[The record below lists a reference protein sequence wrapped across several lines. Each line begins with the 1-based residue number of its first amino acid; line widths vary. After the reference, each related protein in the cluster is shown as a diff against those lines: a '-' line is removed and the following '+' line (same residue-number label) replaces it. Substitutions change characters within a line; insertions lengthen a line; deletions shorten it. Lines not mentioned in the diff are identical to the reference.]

1 MKRLLISGS
10 GIAGLTLA
18 CCMATFGWEVVVVEK
33 APRERTDGYMVVF
46 FGNGWKVASRMN
58 LLEAIKE
65 IRYPFDS
72 FHVVNSLGKTYFRVP
87 IDRIMKGFGGEYTY
101 LRRPDLERIL
111 LQRTKELS
119 IQIRYGTT
127 LTSLKESSRF
137 VTVTFQDHREETFD
151 LVVGADG
158 VHSRVRQLVF
168 GDEGNFSHYLG
179 YVAAAFQA
187 PLHEE
192 IRGCIKI
199 YQEPNRL
206 AIFYPISETI
216 MDAVFLFRHLE
227 KKRVSSADFRN
238 VLLEKYAGSQWILEE
253 VLKRTA
259 NEKMT
264 FFDNLEQI
272 SMPHWSRGR
281 ISLVGDACGC
291 LTLLAGQGAAMAMLE
306 SYTLA
311 SELQKNSAFEIGF
324 KNYES
329 LMKLEIAKRQ
339 VQAEKFAGNF
349 FQSSVVRMKMFRLLM
364 QTAFNPLFMHTTANF
379 FKGKIFLSNK

>member
-1 MKRLLISGS
+1 MKRMLISGS

-33 APRERTDGYMVVF
+33 APRERTDGYMLVF
-46 FGNGWKVASRMN
+46 FGNGWKVAGRMN
-58 LLEAIKE
+58 LLEDIKE

-72 FHVVNSLGKTYFRVP
+72 FHIVDSLGKTYFRVP
-87 IDRIMKGFGGEYTY
+87 IDRVVKGFGGEFTY

-111 LQRTKELS
+111 LERTKELAVP
-119 IQIRYGTT
+119 IRYGTT

-137 VTVTFQDHREETFD
+137 VTVTFQDHQEETFD

-158 VHSRVRQLVF
+158 VHSRVRQLAF
-168 GDEGNFSHYLG
+168 GDESNFSHYLG
-179 YVAAAFQA
+179 YAAAAFQA

-206 AIFYPISETI
+206 AIFYPISDTI
-216 MDAVFLFRHLE
+216 MDAVFLFRFPG
-227 KKRVSSADFRN
+227 KNRVSNADYRN

-253 VLKRTA
+253 VLKHTA
-259 NEKMT
+259 TEKIA

-272 SMPHWSRGR
+272 RVPHWSSGR

-291 LTLLAGQGAAMAMLE
+291 LTLVAGQGATMAMLE

-311 SELQKNSAFEIGF
+311 SELQKNTAFEIDF
-324 KNYES
+324 KSYES
-329 LMKLEIAKRQ
+329 LMKLEIKRRQ
-339 VQAEKFAGNF
+339 VQAENFAGNF
-349 FQSSVVRMKMFRLLM
+349 FQSSVVRMKMFRLFGRM
-364 QTAFNPLFMHTTANF
+364 AFSPLFMHTTANF
-379 FKGKIFLSNK
+379 FKGKIFLS